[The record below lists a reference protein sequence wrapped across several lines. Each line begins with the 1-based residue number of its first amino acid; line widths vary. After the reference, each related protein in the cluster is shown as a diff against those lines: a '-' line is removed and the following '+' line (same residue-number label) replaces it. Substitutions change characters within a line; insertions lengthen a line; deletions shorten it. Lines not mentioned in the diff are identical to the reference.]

1 MLVAIIAKTNY
12 YKHRRCGMVI
22 RLSAHHTNAMR
33 FCFFIR
39 HHFYYK
45 HAVPMG
51 LKKFKT

>member
-1 MLVAIIAKTNY
+1 MLVAIIARQIITSIVDVDDVPAGSTPY
-12 YKHRRCGMVI
+12 HRDAVM
-22 RLSAHHTNAMR
+22 
-33 FCFFIR
+33 FFIR